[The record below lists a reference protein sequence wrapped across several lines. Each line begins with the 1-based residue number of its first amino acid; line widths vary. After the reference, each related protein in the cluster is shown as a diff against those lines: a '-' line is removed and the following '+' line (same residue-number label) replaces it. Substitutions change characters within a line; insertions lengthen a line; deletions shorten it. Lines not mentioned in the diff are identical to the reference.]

1 MILRLFSFSLL
12 FFAATADAGLVDIA
26 WSEQGEF
33 QHQQAIDAGGF
44 AEVCG
49 ALAEGER
56 IGWAFEANGALDF
69 NIHYHEGEEVR
80 YPVKA
85 ANSKTLADTLL
96 VAAAQTYCWMWTNQ
110 NDQPVQLSLQLM
122 SIAPDSETH

>member
-1 MILRLFSFSLL
+1 VTIRLISFTLL
-12 FFAATADAGLVDIA
+12 FFASPVNAELVHIA

-56 IGWAFEANGALDF
+56 IGWAFEASGALDF
-69 NIHYHEGEEVR
+69 NIHYHEGEEVL
-80 YPVKA
+80 YPAKA
-85 ANSKTLADTLL
+85 ANSTVLADTLL
-96 VAAAQTYCWMWTNQ
+96 VAVAQTYCWMWTNR

-122 SIAPDSETH
+122 STAPE